1 LGYQEAGFDVR
12 LAIENDPQAAAA
24 YRRNFPDTTIFDGDI
39 AKLSGAEALK
49 LANVAT
55 GDLDVLDGSPPCQG
69 FSTAGHREV
78 MDSRNRLF
86 EEYVRLLEALAPK
99 AFIME
104 NVTGLRKGKMKL
116 IFAEIT
122 QALKACGY
130 QVACRELN
138 AAWYGVPQ
146 DRRRLIWVG
155 IRRDI
160 MITPSHPEP
169 TTRIPVSVNRAFGNA
184 IQTQV
189 IAHDD
194 GRHPEKR
201 KSGHQSGT
209 SLRATRKPRVQVIAG
224 SFAFPQNARQL
235 GRSLNAPVQVLA
247 AIRPP
252 SINDGVETRPITID
266 EAKILQGFPATF
278 QLDAQ
283 DYRLIG
289 NSVCPPM
296 AQAVGTHVLKLL
308 QDG

>member
-1 LGYQEAGFDVR
+1 MPSKPTLVSSFAGCGGSSLGYQEAGFDVR
-12 LAIENDPQAAAA
+12 LAIENDSQAAAA

-39 AKLSGAEALK
+39 AKLSGAQALK
-49 LANVAT
+49 MANVAA

-69 FSTAGHREV
+69 FSTAGQRQV
-78 MDSRNRLF
+78 MDRRNRLF

-116 IFAEIT
+116 MFAEIT
-122 QALKACGY
+122 RALKACGY

-160 MITPSHPEP
+160 MIMPSHPDP

-184 IQTQV
+184 IQRKPRVQV

-209 SLRATRKPRVQVIAG
+209 SLRAACKPR
-224 SFAFPQNARQL
+224 
-235 GRSLNAPVQVLA
+235 VQVLA
-247 AIRPP
+247 AIRPQ
-252 SINDGVETRPITID
+252 SINDGVETRCITID

-278 QLDAQ
+278 QLDAK

>member
-1 LGYQEAGFDVR
+1 MPSKPTLVSSFAGCGGSSLGYQEAGFDVR
-12 LAIENDPQAAAA
+12 LAIENDSQAAAA

-49 LANVAT
+49 MANVTA

-69 FSTAGHREV
+69 FSTAGQREV

-160 MITPSHPEP
+160 MIMPSHPDP

-184 IQTQV
+184 IQTTEKAWGVRDKPYSGQRGAANTLQ
-189 IAHDD
+189 AH
-194 GRHPEKR
+194 
-201 KSGHQSGT
+201 
-209 SLRATRKPRVQVIAG
+209 RKPRVQVIAHD
-224 SFAFPQNARQL
+224 
-235 GRSLNAPVQVLA
+235 
-247 AIRPP
+247 
-252 SINDGVETRPITID
+252 DGVETRSITID

-278 QLDAQ
+278 QLDAK